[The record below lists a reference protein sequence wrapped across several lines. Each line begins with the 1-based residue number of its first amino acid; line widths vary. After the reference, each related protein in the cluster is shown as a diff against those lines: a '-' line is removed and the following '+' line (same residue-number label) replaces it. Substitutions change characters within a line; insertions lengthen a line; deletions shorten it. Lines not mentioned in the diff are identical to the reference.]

1 MLLSKK
7 MLPLSNQKYMFILIK
22 KILGEKEFIKGF
34 SSHILHCV
42 LAAVSFPPPGEG
54 EDLSP
59 IVWSDLLLPN
69 QPRIVINLKIILSEN
84 TSDLFAI
91 FY

>member
-1 MLLSKK
+1 
-7 MLPLSNQKYMFILIK
+7 MFILIK
-22 KILGEKEFIKGF
+22 KKFGGKEFIKGF
-34 SSHILHCV
+34 SFNILHCV

-54 EDLSP
+54 EDLSL

-69 QPRIVINLKIILSEN
+69 QPRIVNLKIILSEN
-84 TSDLFAI
+84 TLDLFAI